1 MIGWQQHWMVDDPPS
16 LEGGFQTWTHLERR
30 VDEETVQVDFFR
42 TSEVD
47 DVVLKRYFF
56 PLPEQRWKAAL
67 RHTWLIGQPKAQREA
82 EALQRILK
90 AGLPVAQP
98 IGWAVRRDAIGFVHD
113 SWLLSHRL
121 PGEDLERRLARGEML
136 PDAAWFAVG
145 ASAGLLHDGGVR
157 HGGLAARNVIVAES
171 DRSVGSGWTAAWVD
185 PAKAEFLVRLGYFRR
200 AAELLH
206 FWAGL
211 KDVSPWA
218 RAAFAE
224 GYGDPEVAE
233 EERLWMRIPPHDRA
247 VVEERVKKE
256 ARRSR

>member
-1 MIGWQQHWMVDDPPS
+1 MVEDTPS
-16 LEGGFQTWTHLERR
+16 REGGFQSWRHLERR
-30 VDEETVQVDFFR
+30 VDEETVQVDMLR
-42 TSEVD
+42 TSEVH

-67 RHTWLIGQPKAQREA
+67 RHTWLIGKPKAQREA
-82 EALQRILK
+82 EALQRIHR
-90 AGLPVAQP
+90 AGLPIARP
-98 IGWAVRRDAIGFVHD
+98 IGWAVQRDSLGFVLD
-113 SWLLSHRL
+113 SWLLSERL
-121 PGEDLERRLARGEML
+121 PGEDLQRRLSRGEML

-145 ASAGLLHDGGVR
+145 ASAGLLHDGGVQ

-171 DRSVGSGWTAAWVD
+171 DRNVGSGWTAAWVD
-185 PAKAEFLVRLGYFRR
+185 PAKAEFLHRLGDFRR

-211 KDVSPWA
+211 SDASPWA

-233 EERLWMRIPPHDRA
+233 EERLWMRIPPQDRA
-247 VVEERVKKE
+247 VVEQRIKKE
-256 ARRSR
+256 TRRSR